1 MIIENPVLNSAYAE
15 PTRHF
20 KFTEQGI
27 TDEIVKGRRVS
38 AYFMPIAAA
47 KKKGAQASFQTTW
60 TEDRLRENEDI
71 NRIRAAVDKWRRGG
85 RLGITR
91 TTKELLRYW
100 TRPERERRLFFCQ
113 IEAIE
118 TAIFLAEVA
127 GDYGERWIETH
138 LREQNDEFNPGLY
151 RLAFKMATGTGKTV
165 IMAMLIAWQALNKLA
180 DPRSKKFTDTFLVV
194 TPGITIRDRLRV
206 LLPSDPESY
215 YQQLDILP
223 SDRRVELGR
232 AKIVITNF
240 HAFLRRERG
249 EAAKLTKTILR
260 QAETG
265 AFTETPAQMVNRVCR
280 ELGTKKNI
288 VVLNDEAHH
297 CYRAKPSEDEE
308 KIFADEKDEVKQR
321 DEDARVWLAGLEAV
335 QQKLGI
341 RTIYDLSATPFFLRG
356 SGYAEGTLFPW
367 VVSDFSLVDAIES
380 GIVKVP
386 RVPVSDDSM
395 VHDLPTYRDLWG
407 VIRDALP
414 KRGRSSDTS
423 PNGEPKLPA
432 ELQGALH
439 SLYGHYQKTYA
450 QWQANRDANLAGG
463 VTPPVFIVVCGNTR
477 VSKLVYDYIAGWEK
491 TLADDKT
498 IVVPGALDLFSNE
511 LDGGWTGRPNTILV
525 DSAQLESGEGMS
537 PEFRKLAH
545 AAIERFKDEYRARF
559 PGRDVGSL
567 DDEDLLR
574 EVMNTVGK
582 AGKLGEHVRCVVSV
596 SMLTEGWDATTVT
609 HILGVRAFSTQLLC
623 EQVVGRGLRRMSF
636 ATDAD
641 DRFYPEYAEV
651 YGVPFS
657 FIPCSGSS
665 VDPKPGPQPTHVR
678 ALEDRVACE
687 LTFPRLVG
695 YRYDLGTERLEAN
708 FTEDSVMT
716 LSTEDVPTR
725 TVMTP
730 IAGLEEIHT
739 LDDLRRHREQE
750 VAFQLA
756 RLVLGHFF
764 TGTET
769 GPDGVKRTVEQPWL
783 FPQLL
788 RIAKQWLGTSVVL
801 KDGTFKQLLLLH
813 ELAHNAA
820 GKIHR
825 AIARAAPG
833 ERKLLPVL
841 RPYDEVGSTRFVA
854 FDTRR
859 PVYATRADRCH
870 VNYVVADTAEWE
882 QKVAQ
887 TLEAMPEVLAY
898 VKNAGL
904 NFEIPYVRE
913 GEEHAY
919 LPDYLIRYDD
929 GQPDPLN
936 LVVEVTGQKKSD
948 KEAKVETARTY
959 WVPAV
964 NSHGGFGRWA
974 FVEVRDPWNAATDI
988 RAELARLAAEAEK
1001 GTV

>member
-1 MIIENPVLNSAYAE
+1 
-15 PTRHF
+15 
-20 KFTEQGI
+20 
-27 TDEIVKGRRVS
+27 
-38 AYFMPIAAA
+38 
-47 KKKGAQASFQTTW
+47 
-60 TEDRLRENEDI
+60 
-71 NRIRAAVDKWRRGG
+71 
-85 RLGITR
+85 
-91 TTKELLRYW
+91 
-100 TRPERERRLFFCQ
+100 
-113 IEAIE
+113 
-118 TAIFLAEVA
+118 
-127 GDYGERWIETH
+127 
-138 LREQNDEFNPGLY
+138 
-151 RLAFKMATGTGKTV
+151 
-165 IMAMLIAWQALNKLA
+165 
-180 DPRSKKFTDTFLVV
+180 
-194 TPGITIRDRLRV
+194 
-206 LLPSDPESY
+206 
-215 YQQLDILP
+215 
-223 SDRRVELGR
+223 
-232 AKIVITNF
+232 
-240 HAFLRRERG
+240 
-249 EAAKLTKTILR
+249 
-260 QAETG
+260 
-265 AFTETPAQMVNRVCR
+265 
-280 ELGTKKNI
+280 
-288 VVLNDEAHH
+288 
-297 CYRAKPSEDEE
+297 
-308 KIFADEKDEVKQR
+308 
-321 DEDARVWLAGLEAV
+321 
-335 QQKLGI
+335 
-341 RTIYDLSATPFFLRG
+341 
-356 SGYAEGTLFPW
+356 
-367 VVSDFSLVDAIES
+367 
-380 GIVKVP
+380 
-386 RVPVSDDSM
+386 M